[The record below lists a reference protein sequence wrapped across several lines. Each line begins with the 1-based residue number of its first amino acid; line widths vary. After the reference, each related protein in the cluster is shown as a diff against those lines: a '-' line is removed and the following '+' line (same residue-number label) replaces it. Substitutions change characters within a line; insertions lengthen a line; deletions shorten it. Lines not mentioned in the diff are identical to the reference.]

1 MDAVTEPLSERDIQ
15 LRVIWTRRHP
25 HDRSLHVWVGVPG
38 GVLPSEAAAAVR
50 WWADSLLE
58 KHYGEEVDDGEYKE
72 EIQ

>member
-25 HDRSLHVWVGVPG
+25 HDRSLHVWVGVPD

-50 WWADSLLE
+50 W
-58 KHYGEEVDDGEYKE
+58 
-72 EIQ
+72 